1 MGGTVALDVVYDTGS
16 DWVVVEGI
24 ECRNCQGDKYDMNLS
39 EGYPKK
45 NAYTLSVRS
54 YGSAKLEGYEYVD
67 KVCLRADLCVDDFE
81 YFLIEEQY
89 GIAEP
94 LDGIIGMARNHAF
107 HIAPDAGNE
116 SGPLLIDALAE
127 NGKINSNTFSFY
139 FQHPEEDSWMDLGE
153 PDLSNLKEGI
163 ELVETQM
170 IKEDFFWGF
179 YGAGIAIGTIENSYR
194 YEVVRGT
201 DGTVFDENGD
211 FYSIIDTGST
221 ALVISVLYFE
231 SLIE

>member
-1 MGGTVALDVVYDTGS
+1 
-16 DWVVVEGI
+16 
-24 ECRNCQGDKYDMNLS
+24 
-39 EGYPKK
+39 
-45 NAYTLSVRS
+45 
-54 YGSAKLEGYEYVD
+54 
-67 KVCLRADLCVDDFE
+67 
-81 YFLIEEQY
+81 
-89 GIAEP
+89 
-94 LDGIIGMARNHAF
+94 
-107 HIAPDAGNE
+107 
-116 SGPLLIDALAE
+116 
-127 NGKINSNTFSFY
+127 
-139 FQHPEEDSWMDLGE
+139 
-153 PDLSNLKEGI
+153 
-163 ELVETQM
+163 M